1 MINRREMLH
10 RMTAGVGMATGVGA
24 LLGKGLF
31 PDIAQ
36 AADKPLI
43 KTVGGP
49 KRVIFFLQNHGFDPL
64 TCIPEGLKE
73 SCALDGVTLQKPMQ
87 ALEPYK
93 NRMHIITGLHGRH
106 TNPGH
111 SAYFG
116 ALGAYRGG
124 TGVPPSAATIDY
136 VLSRSLPQTILP
148 PLCIGMESLD
158 SMRAR
163 PTVATLS
170 ASGPNQAISMHCDPA
185 MLYQMLFGSI
195 AEGAI
200 KRHYEA
206 RSNVMLE
213 VERVAQR
220 KAKGLPKSEGE
231 RYGRYVSGFRELNGM
246 SEKLSRISE
255 QLKKFAPKLDD
266 RYTKP
271 KFETD
276 WHDALL
282 EIGIAALQAN
292 LTNVLT
298 IASGC
303 GEYFGSWKGL
313 GITDTGHGLGHIDQP
328 GNVIWTKIRQYNC
341 EMLVKLMKA
350 LEAIPEGSGSMMD
363 NTLIVYSS
371 NNAEKQHSEGATW
384 PFVLLGNAG
393 GRFKTGQ
400 YTHIK
405 ERPINDLYATFLHGV
420 GAPVDRFNMDKNM
433 ANLHHSKVGPIEEL
447 LA

>member
-1 MINRREMLH
+1 MQRRISRREML
-10 RMTAGVGMATGVGA
+10 RETAVGVGA
-24 LLGKGLF
+24 LLGTSLLPKM
-31 PDIAQ
+31 AQ
-36 AADKPLI
+36 AADKPVVQ
-43 KTVGGP
+43 TAGGP

-64 TCIPEGLKE
+64 TCIPKDLNRE
-73 SCALDGVTLQKPMQ
+73 SCALDGLPLEKPMQ

-163 PTVATLS
+163 PTLATLS
-170 ASGPNQAISMHCDPA
+170 ASGPNQPIFMHCDPN

-195 AEGAI
+195 AEGAV
-200 KRHYEA
+200 KQHYEA

-213 VERVAQR
+213 VERVAQL
-220 KAKGLPKSEGE
+220 KTKGLPPSEGE
-231 RYGRYVSGFRELNGM
+231 RYARYVTGFRDINGLN
-246 SEKLSRISE
+246 EKLSGISA

-266 RYTKP
+266 RYSNP

-313 GITDTGHGLGHIDQP
+313 GISDSGHGLGHIDQP
-328 GNVIWTKIRQYNC
+328 GNLIWTKIRHYNC
-341 EMLVKLMKA
+341 EMLIKLMKA
-350 LEAIPEGSGSMMD
+350 LEATPEGTGSMMD

-384 PFVLLGNAG
+384 PFVLLGNGG

-400 YTHIK
+400 YTNIK
-405 ERPINDLYATFLHGV
+405 ERPINDLYTTFLHGV
-420 GAPVDRFNMDKNM
+420 GTPVDRFNIDKTL
-433 ANLHHSKVGPIEEL
+433 ANINHSKLGPIEEL

>member
-1 MINRREMLH
+1 MINRRESIQ
-10 RMTAGVGMATGVGA
+10 RIATGVGA
-24 LLGKGLF
+24 LLGTGLF
-31 PDIAQ
+31 PDITQ
-36 AADKPLI
+36 AANKSVI
-43 KTVGGP
+43 QTAGSP
-49 KRVIFFLQNHGFDPL
+49 KRVIFFLQNHGFDPF
-64 TCIPEGLKE
+64 TCIPKDLKE
-73 SCALDGVTLQKPMQ
+73 SCALGGVTLEKPMQ

-124 TGVPPSAATIDY
+124 AGVPPSAATIDY
-136 VLSRSLPQTILP
+136 ALSRSLPQTILP

-158 SMRAR
+158 SMKAR
-163 PTVATLS
+163 PTLATLS
-170 ASGPNQAISMHCDPA
+170 ASGPNQPIFMHCDPS

-195 AEGAI
+195 ADGAI
-200 KRHYEA
+200 RQHYEA

-213 VERVAQR
+213 VERVAQL
-220 KAKGLPKSEGE
+220 KAKGLPKNEGE
-231 RYGRYVSGFRELNGM
+231 RYGRYVSGFRELNGL
-246 SEKLSRISE
+246 SEKLSRISD

-266 RYTKP
+266 RYTNP

-282 EIGIAALQAN
+282 DIGIAALQAN

-298 IASGC
+298 VASGC

-328 GNVIWTKIRQYNC
+328 GNLIWTKIRQYNC

-350 LEAIPEGSGSMMD
+350 LEATPEGSGSMMD

-371 NNAEKQHSEGATW
+371 NNAEKQHSGGETW

-405 ERPINDLYATFLHGV
+405 ERPINDLYTTFLHGI

-433 ANLHHSKVGPIEEL
+433 ANLHHSKIGPITEL

>member
-1 MINRREMLH
+1 MFTRRELI
-10 RMTAGVGMATGVGA
+10 RRVATGAGA
-24 LLGKGLF
+24 LVGTNF
-31 PDIAQ
+31 IPDLAQ
-36 AADKPLI
+36 AGNAPAVA
-43 KTVGGP
+43 TAGGP

-64 TCIPEGLKE
+64 TCIPNGLEE
-73 SCALDGVTLQKPMQ
+73 SCTLDGVTLEKPMQ

-93 NRMHIITGLHGRH
+93 SRMHIITGLHGRH

-163 PTVATLS
+163 PTLATLS
-170 ASGPNQAISMHCDPA
+170 ASGPNQPIFMHCDPS
-185 MLYQMLFGSI
+185 MLYQTLFGSI
-195 AEGAI
+195 AEGTV
-200 KRHYEA
+200 KQHYEA
-206 RSNVMLE
+206 RSHVMLQ
-213 VERVAQR
+213 VERMAQL
-220 KAKGLPKSEGE
+220 KEKGLPVSEGE
-231 RYGRYVSGFRELNGM
+231 RYGRYVSGVRDLNGLN
-246 SEKLSRISE
+246 EKLSNHSD
-255 QLKKFAPKLDD
+255 QLKKFAPNLDD
-266 RYTKP
+266 RYTNP

-282 EIGIAALQAN
+282 DVGIAALQAN

-313 GITDTGHGLGHIDQP
+313 GIPETGHGLGHVDQP
-328 GNVIWTKIRQYNC
+328 GNEIWTKIRHYNC

-350 LEAIPEGSGSMMD
+350 LEATPEGSGSMMD
-363 NTLIVYSS
+363 HTLIVYSS

-393 GRFKTGQ
+393 GRFKTGH
-400 YTHIK
+400 YTNIK
-405 ERPINDLYATFLHGV
+405 ERPINDLYTTFLHGV

-433 ANLHHSKVGPIEEL
+433 ATLHHSKIGPIEEL